1 MSERLDALP
10 RAGEVEMTC
19 HWSGRDDTANTSS
32 DGGAEAVERVL
43 KDDGLLGLH
52 AEFFGGV
59 EEEAR
64 IGLHLAGVIDG
75 GDVVEVIVQ
84 AELVHP

>member
-1 MSERLDALP
+1 MPRHRSWRDNTTDA
-10 RAGEVEMTC
+10 GG
-19 HWSGRDDTANTSS
+19 HS
-32 DGGAEAVERVL
+32 GAEAIERVF
-43 KDDGLLGLH
+43 KDDSFFRLH